1 MKKLFTLFAFLAC
14 FLGAKAE
21 WVEDYSIDYSTH
33 TGFPFYVMGY
43 VPEWFGGVMTDF
55 GAMYKYVQVTDDATE
70 TSNVIV
76 TTEGG
81 VDYYKIELSEPGWHQ
96 YFIADGIP
104 TEIGQSYTVKAMV
117 KASEACSINVNMGW
131 GWNSG
136 EQASASVSIGT
147 DWQEVE
153 WEYAEINGSSCNL
166 VAQPG
171 TVTATIEWKWV
182 KVSHNQKET
191 RPVEWIELIEN
202 GDAEKSWAEMGLA
215 DVAYNDMENNYKIC
229 AWGKERMVNVNDDG
243 GWDPFPATIEV
254 ENGTT
259 NHVFVVHGKEA
270 TTEGDASAW
279 DNQFW
284 IQCPQEMKAGTQV
297 KLKFRYK
304 ASKNVTVATQ
314 THYQMPSNYLIWH
327 CAGDISFTEEWQ
339 TYDQTVTFADDMNGG
354 WSCAF
359 QLNQNDK
366 EAIDFYFDD
375 LSWSVMKLDE
385 GYFVASSNSSTGV
398 AYDFDNAIEFTPED
412 DVLVATVGTAGKQDT
427 WVNEVM
433 ISTVRGYDASFRGA
447 TIKPSGTVDG
457 DPDTWLDYTAS
468 SNAKIKLPAAGVWTI
483 TIAPEDKQINFV
495 KVEGEEN
502 KQPIEINPNP
512 YVVVVNGVERDDL
525 SDQTNQ
531 QTGEVTVREN
541 EGGTGETW
549 DNQFF
554 IKANRPL
561 DAGEETVISFK
572 YKGSK
577 DAKTTTQC
585 HVLPGDYIHWQAIGD
600 VNFTT
605 EEQTFEMDFTIP
617 AEANSGDRKMQ
628 SIAFNMA
635 EIKEACDYTIWDVV
649 WKLKDNTESLIDQTG
664 GANFFV
670 KVGAGTNPEVV
681 DGIENIVVDE
691 AVKSNGAIYNIAGQR
706 VDKSY
711 KGIVIKNG
719 KEYIAK

>member
-33 TGFPFYVMGY
+33 SGFPFYVMGY

-131 GWNSG
+131 GWDAG
-136 EQASASVSIGT
+136 QQASASVSIGT

-215 DVAYNDMENNYKIC
+215 DVAYNDMENNYKVC
-229 AWGKERMVNVNDDG
+229 AWGKERGENLDDTG
-243 GWDPFPATIEV
+243 AWNPFPATIEV

-270 TTEGDASAW
+270 TTEGDAAAW

-284 IQCPQEMKAGTQV
+284 IQSPQEMKAGTQV

-304 ASKNVTVATQ
+304 ASKQVTVATQ

-327 CAGDISFTEEWQ
+327 CAGDITFTEEWQ
-339 TYDQTVTFADDMNGG
+339 EYDQTVTFADDMGGG

-359 QLNQNDK
+359 QLNQNDH

-398 AYDFDNAIEFTPED
+398 AYDFDNATEFTPED

-483 TIAPEDKQINFV
+483 TIAPEDMQINFV

-512 YVVVVNGVERDDL
+512 TVVVVNGVERDDL
-525 SDQTNQ
+525 ADGDDGTIK
-531 QTGEVTVREN
+531 EE
-541 EGGTGETW
+541 EGGTGQPW

-561 DAGEETVISFK
+561 DAGEETVIQFK
-572 YKGSK
+572 YKASK
-577 DAKTTTQC
+577 EAKVTTQC
-585 HVLPGDYIHWQAIGD
+585 HVLPGDYIHWAAIGD

-605 EEQTFEMDFTIP
+605 EEQTFDMDFTIP

-670 KVGAGTNPEVV
+670 KVGAGSNPEVV

-691 AVKSNGAIYNIAGQR
+691 AVKGNGAIYNIAGQR

-719 KEYIAK
+719 KKYIAK